1 MRERTAVAIERST
14 QPPQHL
20 QFFVA
25 ERTIAARI
33 VGDDEPLGAAHG
45 ALVLDDGVVAAAH
58 ASAARG
64 IAARTGNVSVV
75 CHRDALPMRQGSAGK
90 EVTG

>member
-1 MRERTAVAIERST
+1 MRERTAIAIERSA

-25 ERTIAARI
+25 ERTIAERI
-33 VGDDEPLGAAHG
+33 VGDDEPLATAGD

-58 ASAARG
+58 AAAG
-64 IAARTGNVSVV
+64 YSITARTGNVSTV
-75 CHRDALPMRQGSAGK
+75 CHRDVLPMRQGSAG
-90 EVTG
+90 EGVTV